1 MIEHQE
7 QLRDESLRH
16 TALQMANAA
25 RTAPK
30 ACGIDNLEIAV
41 VTGDEIVRLSGRMK
55 ELAVTLGRAFFA
67 RDGENILQAGAIV
80 LIGTRNVVMNLN
92 CALCGFPTC
101 ADKVKQAP
109 KAPCAFNMHDLGL
122 AVGSA
127 VAVAADNRADS
138 RVMYSAGIAAQHL
151 EMLEKCHAIF
161 AIPVSATGKSPF
173 FDRKPL

>member
-1 MIEHQE
+1 MIETQTDTRNE
-7 QLRDESLRH
+7 TLRGV
-16 TALQMANAA
+16 ALLMTTAA

-30 ACGIDNLEIAV
+30 ACGMDHLEIAL
-41 VTGDEIVRLSGRMK
+41 VTGDDIIRLSDKLK
-55 ELAVTLGRAFFA
+55 ELAVSLGRGFFA
-67 RDGENILQAGAIV
+67 RDGENILQAGAII

-101 ADKVKQAP
+101 AEKARQSP
-109 KAPCAFNMHDLGL
+109 KTPCAFNMNDLGL

-127 VAVAADNRADS
+127 VSVAADHRVDC
-138 RVMYSAGIAAQHL
+138 RVMYSAGVAAGEL
-151 EMLEKCHAIF
+151 GMLQNCHAIF